1 MFRSV
6 GMSLN
11 GELGFR
17 LECWFSSLG
26 CFEKIRFKNDSNF
39 PSFFKIDNYTSSEK
53 NDLTITKETL
63 SK

>member
-26 CFEKIRFKNDSNF
+26 CFEKIRFENDSNF
-39 PSFFKIDNYTSSEK
+39 PSFLK
-53 NDLTITKETL
+53 
-63 SK
+63 